1 MNKEIIGIIGNVA
14 TLLVLASM
22 CFKTTSYKGSMCMR
36 VLNIIG
42 SAVFV
47 IYGIMLPAISTA
59 ILNSALIVVNSYHT
73 VILIKNHKK
82 DVSKTEMKENN

>member
-1 MNKEIIGIIGNVA
+1 MNKEIIGIIA

-22 CFKTTSYKGSMCMR
+22 CFKTTSYKGSLCMR
-36 VLNIIG
+36 ILNIIG

-47 IYGIMLPAISTA
+47 VYGFMLPAISTA
-59 ILNSALIVVNSYHT
+59 VLNIALIVVNLYHT
-73 VILIKNHKK
+73 IILIKNHKK